1 MWKQQIALR
10 SVLGDPWPSGSI
22 QRGAIRADSDI
33 DDREA
38 LVASMNEINRMGR
51 DTNRT
56 AQQHRDVTEQ
66 AIRSAS
72 VSAEMLSRIISGSDA
87 ERERRR
93 REGKVRARPSVHASP
108 PQPCPGG
115 TGYTHVVARVRVEDD
130 FVPAWQ
136 SSTSSSPKT
145 TPQHTPK
152 SSPATT
158 PSATATAGTWWPGAS
173 DSKKD
178 SKKESK
184 KEEPPQPACAAG
196 AAAGRP
202 AAHNPAHAKPPRSP
216 SQQPP
221 PAPRPPPAGAGGPAG
236 DSKRPTSVEMSY
248 MPGSSGESPSV
259 RAAEGQYMMNLTA
272 TERKLIER
280 CCCSCIRPCVWA

>member
-1 MWKQQIALR
+1 MTLGVGAGPRGLCPSCCGRKLENMWKQQIALR

-115 TGYTHVVARVRVEDD
+115 TGYT
-130 FVPAWQ
+130 
-136 SSTSSSPKT
+136 
-145 TPQHTPK
+145 
-152 SSPATT
+152 
-158 PSATATAGTWWPGAS
+158 
-173 DSKKD
+173 
-178 SKKESK
+178 
-184 KEEPPQPACAAG
+184 
-196 AAAGRP
+196 
-202 AAHNPAHAKPPRSP
+202 
-216 SQQPP
+216 
-221 PAPRPPPAGAGGPAG
+221 
-236 DSKRPTSVEMSY
+236 
-248 MPGSSGESPSV
+248 
-259 RAAEGQYMMNLTA
+259 
-272 TERKLIER
+272 
-280 CCCSCIRPCVWA
+280 CCCASACRG

>member
-93 REGKVRARPSVHASP
+93 REGKVRARPCVHASP
-108 PQPCPGG
+108 PPPCRAAQL
-115 TGYTHVVARVRVEDD
+115 VKV
-130 FVPAWQ
+130 
-136 SSTSSSPKT
+136 SSTT
-145 TPQHTPK
+145 
-152 SSPATT
+152 
-158 PSATATAGTWWPGAS
+158 
-173 DSKKD
+173 
-178 SKKESK
+178 
-184 KEEPPQPACAAG
+184 C
-196 AAAGRP
+196 
-202 AAHNPAHAKPPRSP
+202 
-216 SQQPP
+216 
-221 PAPRPPPAGAGGPAG
+221 
-236 DSKRPTSVEMSY
+236 
-248 MPGSSGESPSV
+248 
-259 RAAEGQYMMNLTA
+259 
-272 TERKLIER
+272 
-280 CCCSCIRPCVWA
+280 